1 MKVRIAPLAAA
12 GLAALAGVNAWL
24 VTTMIDGIAMNNPSP
39 SSRTEWASKLAAAT
53 EGLPQAKPIEAYRQT
68 LARPIFFKSREPW
81 VAPPP
86 APPPIVVA
94 PPPVVVD
101 PGLVLG
107 GVVISRDVRRAYLFS
122 RADPRGT
129 WVSEGESFMGWKL
142 QSITDTSTKLQ
153 QHNRV
158 IELELYAERK

>member
-1 MKVRIAPLAAA
+1 MKIRIAPLAAA
-12 GLAALAGVNAWL
+12 SLAALAGVNAWL
-24 VTTMIDGIAMNNPSP
+24 VTVMIDGIAMTNPSP

-53 EGLPQAKPIEAYRQT
+53 EGLPRANPIEAYRQT

-86 APPPIVVA
+86 APPPTVVV
-94 PPPVVVD
+94 PPPVVTD

-142 QSITDTSTKLQ
+142 QSITNTGTKLQ

-158 IELELYAERK
+158 IELQLYAERK